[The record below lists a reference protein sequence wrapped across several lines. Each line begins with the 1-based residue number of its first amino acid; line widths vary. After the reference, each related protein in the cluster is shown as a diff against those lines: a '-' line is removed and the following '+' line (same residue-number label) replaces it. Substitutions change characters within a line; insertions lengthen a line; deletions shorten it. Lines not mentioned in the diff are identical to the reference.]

1 MIKLDRKLKRVLFP
15 PQEKSF
21 RAKLFIFLTGAI
33 TLVLFFFILQVETTR
48 VSAQA
53 LPIAVSMNHID
64 FGLVFPGESLE
75 KNFTVYLAN
84 GYTEKVNY
92 TLTQRR
98 KPLPLESEIKED
110 PNMPGFYRDLCPFLT
125 KTTKEGEGDLEI
137 NASVAPTT
145 DLTDKWLID
154 LAVPALEGYVAQE
167 HGDKIVKIAG
177 DYGCDIVIDIEL
189 LKKNGTDGNG
199 AGGGPEWFWQ
209 DMNLAGAMETAT
221 SPIKKVAQA
230 AVKLPAKLPRVG
242 AWSALIAASM
252 GLIATATFYRRNKK

>member
-1 MIKLDRKLKRVLFP
+1 MIKFDRKLKRVLFS

-21 RAKLFIFLTGAI
+21 RTKLFIFLTGAI
-33 TLVLFFFILQVETTR
+33 TLVLFFFVLQEETTR

-75 KNFTVYLAN
+75 KNFIVYLAN
-84 GYTEKVNY
+84 GQTEKVNY
-92 TLTQRR
+92 SLIQRR
-98 KPLPLESEIKED
+98 KPLPPESKIEED

-137 NASVAPTT
+137 AASVTPTT

-177 DYGCDIVIDIEL
+177 DYGCDIVIDIESNG
-189 LKKNGTDGNG
+189 NGTDGNG

-209 DMNLAGAMETAT
+209 DMNLAGAMEIAT
-221 SPIKKVAQA
+221 SPIKKVVQA

-242 AWSALIAASM
+242 AWGSLIAASM
-252 GLIATATFYRRNKK
+252 GLIATAAFYRRNKK